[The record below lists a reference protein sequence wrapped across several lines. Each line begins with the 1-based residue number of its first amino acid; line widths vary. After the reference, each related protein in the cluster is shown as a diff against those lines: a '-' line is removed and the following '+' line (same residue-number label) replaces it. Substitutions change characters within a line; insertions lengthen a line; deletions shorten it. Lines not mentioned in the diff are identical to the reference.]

1 MIIPLNTQIVMHLF
15 ASYLDTQLMP
25 SPNLPDAK
33 AFSSH
38 YYLKATD
45 KMPVLTSS
53 SLFIQEVTEKPPHYR
68 VVVGEKVYEM
78 VKVVESHK
86 ILTLCQIKRIS
97 GLQQSLP

>member
-1 MIIPLNTQIVMHLF
+1 
-15 ASYLDTQLMP
+15 MP

-53 SLFIQEVTEKPPHYR
+53 SLFIQELTEKPPHYR